1 MATMPAAPSDRRIL
15 VFAIAL
21 VAFAGI
27 LIAAA
32 LFFATGGG
40 KGDPK
45 QTGPLYLG
53 LASDLRGQIDKGSP
67 LYFANPFGG
76 NGFWLDRRQG
86 QFVALDLVLPSTHDC
101 QVKWKGRRNSY
112 VDCHG
117 DKVTIADLDQ
127 YKVTLRKAGNSG
139 QSVYVDLRKRIPA
152 ASSTTT
158 IPTSSPN

>member
-1 MATMPAAPSDRRIL
+1 MTAMPAAPSDRRIL

-53 LASDLRGQIDKGSP
+53 LASDLRSQIAKGSP

-76 NGFWLDRRQG
+76 NGFWLDRQNG
-86 QFVALDLVLPSTHDC
+86 SFVALALVLPHTHDC
-101 QVKWKGRRNSY
+101 EVKWKGRQDSY

-117 DKVTIADLDQ
+117 DKVTIDDLDQ
-127 YKVTLRKAGNSG
+127 YKVSFRNGGNSG
-139 QSVYVDLRKRIPA
+139 RGLYVDLRRRIPA
-152 ASSTTT
+152 AASVTTV
-158 IPTSSPN
+158 PTSSPA

>member
-1 MATMPAAPSDRRIL
+1 MPAAPSDRRIL
-15 VFAIAL
+15 VI
-21 VAFAGI
+21 AFAMVAAAGV

-53 LASDLRGQIDKGSP
+53 LASDLRSAINKGSP

-76 NGFWLDRRQG
+76 NGFWLDRQAGR
-86 QFVALDLVLPSTHDC
+86 FVALDLVLPNTHDC
-101 QVKWKGRRNSY
+101 EVRWKGRVDSY

-117 DKVTIADLDQ
+117 DKVGIDDLDRFA
-127 YKVTLRKAGNSG
+127 VRLAPSGNSG

-152 ASSTTT
+152 PSTVTT
-158 IPTSSPN
+158 VPTSVTAPTG

>member
-1 MATMPAAPSDRRIL
+1 MPAAPSDRRIL

-21 VAFAGI
+21 VVFAGI

-32 LFFATGGG
+32 LFFATGGD

-53 LASDLRGQIDKGSP
+53 LASQLRSDIKKGSP

-76 NGFWLDRRQG
+76 NGFWLDRKDG
-86 QFVALDLVLPSTHDC
+86 SFVALDIVLPNTHDC
-101 QVKWKGRRNSY
+101 QVKWRGRVDSY

-117 DKVTIADLDQ
+117 DKVGLTDLDQ
-127 YKVTLRKAGNSG
+127 FQVSLRKRGHLG
-139 QSVYVDLRKRIPA
+139 RGVYVDLRKRIPA
-152 ASSTTT
+152 ESSLTT
-158 IPTSSPN
+158 IPTSSPA

>member
-1 MATMPAAPSDRRIL
+1 MVAMPAAPSDRRIL
-15 VFAIAL
+15 VVAIAL
-21 VAFAGI
+21 VAFAGV

-53 LASDLRGQIDKGSP
+53 LASDLRHQISLGSP

-76 NGFWLDRRQG
+76 NGFWLDRENG
-86 QFVALDLVLPSTHDC
+86 KFVALDLVLPSTHSC
-101 QVKWKGRRNSY
+101 EVKWKGRQDSY

-117 DKVTIADLDQ
+117 DKVTRADLDQ
-127 YKVTLRKAGNSG
+127 FKVTLAKSGTSG

-152 ASSTTT
+152 AGAATTV
-158 IPTSSPN
+158 PTASPN

>member
-1 MATMPAAPSDRRIL
+1 MAAMPAAPSDRRIL

-21 VAFAGI
+21 VTVAGI

-32 LFFATGGG
+32 LFFATGGA

-53 LASDLRGQIDKGSP
+53 LASELRAEIKKGSP

-76 NGFWLDRRQG
+76 NGFWLDRQSG
-86 QFVALDLVLPSTHDC
+86 NFVALDIVLPSTRDC
-101 QVKWKGRRNSY
+101 QVEWKGRQNSY
-112 VDCHG
+112 IDCHG
-117 DKVTIADLDQ
+117 DKVALADLDQ
-127 YKVTLRKAGNSG
+127 FKVTLHNAGSSG

-152 ASSTTT
+152 AGSTTT
-158 IPTSSPN
+158 TPTAPA